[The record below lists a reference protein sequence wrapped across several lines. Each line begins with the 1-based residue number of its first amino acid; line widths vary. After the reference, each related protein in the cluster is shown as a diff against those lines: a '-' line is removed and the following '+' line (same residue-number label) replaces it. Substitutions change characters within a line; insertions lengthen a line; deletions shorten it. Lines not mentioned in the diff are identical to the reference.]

1 MVLTRRE
8 VQILNVLI
16 SLNEEIDMEF
26 LAKEF
31 LVSMRTIRY
40 NIENLNYYLH
50 HKKQKLITLYKELF
64 S

>member
-40 NIENLNYYLH
+40 NIENLNYYLQRYNFFSLH
-50 HKKQKLITLYKELF
+50 YLLLI
-64 S
+64 